1 MTGMASLKSDIAV
14 MPWMMGT
21 VLAFQV
27 LTVSA
32 GSLKES
38 AMPSDDEVGSDDT
51 QSSAL
56 VTFTAGFEF
65 ATRLVRVLGAD
76 NLKLES
82 REDIRRW
89 LALTIQNAEVEIDTA
104 IAHDALTPEI
114 AMLVKK
120 VEAARTWAAD
130 LVRLRLRDIEAD
142 IPLET
147 PE

>member
-1 MTGMASLKSDIAV
+1 MMDMASLKSDMAF
-14 MPWMMGT
+14 MTGT
-21 VLAFQV
+21 VLAFKV
-27 LTVSA
+27 LTLNA
-32 GSLKES
+32 ILLKES
-38 AMPSDDEVGSDDT
+38 AMPSDDEVGSDDARRK
-51 QSSAL
+51 AL

-82 REDIRRW
+82 REDIGRW

-130 LVRLRLRDIEAD
+130 LVRLRLRDIEVD
-142 IPLET
+142 MPLET

>member
-38 AMPSDDEVGSDDT
+38 AMPSDDEIGSNDAHRN
-51 QSSAL
+51 AL
-56 VTFTAGFEF
+56 ATFTADFEF

-82 REDIRRW
+82 REDIGRR
-89 LALTIQNAEVEIDTA
+89 LALMIENAEVEIDTA

-114 AMLVKK
+114 AMLVKE

-142 IPLET
+142 MALET